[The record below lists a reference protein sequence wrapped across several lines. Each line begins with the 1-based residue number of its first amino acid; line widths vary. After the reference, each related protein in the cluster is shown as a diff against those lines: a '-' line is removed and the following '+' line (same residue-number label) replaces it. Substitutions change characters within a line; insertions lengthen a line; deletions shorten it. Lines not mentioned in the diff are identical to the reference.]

1 MKERQLA
8 QARKISTRVL
18 RQRRRAV
25 IRQLPDLQEILRGSL
40 LERYVTCGKPGC
52 KCARGER
59 HGPVWYL
66 SVTLK
71 ADQTVGMQVPA
82 EQLELV
88 RGWLE
93 NYRQLKQSLETICEI
108 NWELLRRGR

>member
-1 MKERQLA
+1 MKERRLA
-8 QARKISTRVL
+8 QAKKVSTREL
-18 RQRRRAV
+18 RQRRRQV
-25 IRQLPDLQEILRGSL
+25 MRQLADTPEILRGSL
-40 LERYVTCGKPGC
+40 LERYLTCGKPGC

-71 ADQTVGMQVPA
+71 AGQTVGMQMPV

>member
-71 ADQTVGMQVPA
+71 AGKTVGMQVPA
-82 EQLELV
+82 EQLEPV
-88 RGWLE
+88 REWLE
-93 NYRQLKQSLETICEI
+93 NYRQLKQSLETVSEI

>member
-1 MKERQLA
+1 MKERKLT
-8 QARKISTRVL
+8 QAKKISTRVL
-18 RQRRRAV
+18 RQRRRAAL
-25 IRQLPDLQEILRGSL
+25 RQLPDLQEILRGSL
-40 LERYVTCGKPGC
+40 MERYLTCGKPGC

-71 ADQTVGMQVPA
+71 AGKTVGRQVPV
-82 EQLELV
+82 EQLEPV

-93 NYRQLKQSLETICEI
+93 NYRHLKESLETICEI
-108 NWELLRRGR
+108 NWELVRRGR